1 MRHRLKAIQIKEH
14 GGPEVLSHEEIDVPE
29 PQGGQVLVK
38 VEAAG
43 LNYIDTYHRTGL
55 YPVELPLTLGL
66 EGAGV
71 VEEVGADVDDIAV
84 GARVAWAGC
93 PGSYAEYIAA
103 PADKV
108 VKVPDGIASKVA
120 AASMLQGMTVHYLT
134 HSTYALSS
142 GDTALVHAA
151 AGGVGLILVQI
162 AKMLGA
168 RVIGT
173 CGTAEKA
180 ELTRGAGADEVILYT
195 EQDFEA
201 ETLKLTDGQGVD
213 VAYDSVG
220 KSTWEQSI
228 NCLKPRGYLVLF
240 GNASGAVPPIDPL
253 LLSQKGSLFLTRPT
267 LASYTLS
274 REELLG
280 RANDILGWVDAGKLD
295 IRVDRTVPLA
305 EATDAHRALESRATK
320 GKVLIQP

>member
-1 MRHRLKAIQIKEH
+1 LKAIRIKEH
-14 GGPEVLSHEEIDVPE
+14 GGPEILTHEEIDT
-29 PQGGQVLVK
+29 PQPQSGSVLIQ

-55 YPVELPLTLGL
+55 YPLNLPLTLGL
-66 EGAGV
+66 EGAGTIS
-71 VEEVGADVDDIAV
+71 EVGSDVTDFAEGD
-84 GARVAWAGC
+84 RVAWAGC
-93 PGSYAEYIAA
+93 PGSYAEYVAA
-103 PADKV
+103 PAEKI
-108 VKVPDGIASKVA
+108 VKVPDGVSLDVA

-134 HSTYALSS
+134 HGTYALEP

-151 AGGVGLILVQI
+151 AGGVGLIMVQV

-173 CGTAEKA
+173 CGTPEKE
-180 ELTRGAGADEVILYT
+180 ELARGAGADEVILYT

-201 ETLKLTDGQGVD
+201 ETRRLTGGQGVD

-220 KSTWEQSI
+220 KSTWEKSI

-253 LLSQKGSLFLTRPT
+253 MLSQKGSLFLTRPT
-267 LASYTLS
+267 LASYTLT

-280 RANDILGWVDAGKLD
+280 RANDILGWVNSGKLD
-295 IRVDRTVPLA
+295 IRIDRTVPLA
-305 EATDAHRALESRATK
+305 EAAEAHRALESRATK
-320 GKVLIQP
+320 GKVLISP

>member
-1 MRHRLKAIQIKEH
+1 MKAIRIHEH
-14 GGPEVLSHEEIDVPE
+14 GGPDTLTHEEIDVPE
-29 PQGGQVLVK
+29 PQAGQALIK

-55 YPVELPLTLGL
+55 YPVDLPLTLGL
-66 EGAGV
+66 EGAGT
-71 VEEVGADVDDIAV
+71 VESVGTGVSDFAKGD
-84 GARVAWAGC
+84 RVAWAGC
-93 PGSYAEYIAA
+93 PGSYAEYVAA
-103 PADKV
+103 PAEKI
-108 VKVPDGIASKVA
+108 VKIPDGVAFDTA
-120 AASMLQGMTVHYLT
+120 AAAMLQGMTVHYLT
-134 HSTYALSS
+134 HSTYPLKS

-151 AGGVGLILVQI
+151 AGGVGLIMVQI

-173 CGTAEKA
+173 CGTAEKGQLA
-180 ELTRGAGADEVILYT
+180 RAAGADDVILYT
-195 EQDFEA
+195 EKDFEE
-201 ETLKLTDGQGVD
+201 ETRKLTDGTGVD

-220 KSTWEQSI
+220 KSTWEQSM

-253 LLSQKGSLFLTRPT
+253 VLSQKGSLFLTRPT
-267 LASYTLS
+267 LASYTLT

-280 RANDILGWVDAGKLD
+280 RANDILGWIDAGKLD
-295 IRVDRTVPLA
+295 IRIDRTVPLA
-305 EATDAHRALESRATK
+305 EAAEAHKALESRATK

>member
-1 MRHRLKAIQIKEH
+1 MKAIRINKH
-14 GGPEVLSHEEIDVPE
+14 GGPEVLTHEDIDVPE
-29 PQGGQVLVK
+29 PQTDQVLIK

-66 EGAGV
+66 EGAGT
-71 VEEVGADVDDIAV
+71 VESVGSGVSELAAGD
-84 GARVAWAGC
+84 RVAWAGC
-93 PGSYAEYIAA
+93 PGSYAEYVVA
-103 PADKV
+103 PAAKI
-108 VKVPDGIASKVA
+108 VKIPDGVGFDAA

-134 HSTYALSS
+134 HSTYPLKS

-151 AGGVGLILVQI
+151 AGGVGLIMVQV
-162 AKMLGA
+162 ARMLGA

-180 ELTRGAGADEVILYT
+180 DLARGAGADEVILYT
-195 EQDFEA
+195 EKDFEE
-201 ETLKLTDGQGVD
+201 ETRRLTDGAGVD

-220 KSTWEQSI
+220 KSTWEKSM

-253 LLSQKGSLFLTRPT
+253 VLSQKGSLFMTRPT
-267 LASYTLS
+267 LASYTLT

-280 RANDILGWVDAGKLD
+280 RANDILGWIDSGKLN
-295 IRVDRTVPLA
+295 IRIDRTVPLA
-305 EATDAHRALESRATK
+305 NAADAHRALESRATK

>member
-1 MRHRLKAIQIKEH
+1 MKAIRINKH
-14 GGPEVLSHEEIDVPE
+14 GGPEVLSHEDIDTPS
-29 PQGGQVLVK
+29 PQSGQVLIK

-66 EGAGV
+66 EGAGT
-71 VEEVGADVDDIAV
+71 VEAVGEGVQGVGAGD
-84 GARVAWAGC
+84 RVAWAGC
-93 PGSYAEYIAA
+93 PGSYAEYVAA

-108 VKVPDGIASKVA
+108 VRVPENVGSDVA
-120 AASMLQGMTVHYLT
+120 AASMLQGMPVHYLT
-134 HSTYALSS
+134 HSTYALKS

-151 AGGVGLILVQI
+151 AGGVGLIMVQV

-180 ELTRGAGADEVILYT
+180 ELAREAGADEVILYT
-195 EQDFEA
+195 EQDFET
-201 ETLKLTDGQGVD
+201 ETRRLTDGAGVD

-220 KSTWEQSI
+220 QSTWERSM
-228 NCLKPRGYLVLF
+228 NSLKPRGYLVLF

-267 LASYTLS
+267 LASHTLT
-274 REELLG
+274 REELEG
-280 RANDILGWVDAGKLD
+280 RANDILGWVASGDLS
-295 IRVDRTVPLA
+295 IRIDRTVPLA
-305 EATDAHRALESRATK
+305 NTEDAHRALESRATK

>member
-1 MRHRLKAIQIKEH
+1 MKAIRINEH
-14 GGPEVLSHEEIDVPE
+14 GGPEVLTHEEIDVPQPE
-29 PQGGQVLVK
+29 ADQVLIK

-66 EGAGV
+66 EGAGTI
-71 VEEVGADVDDIAV
+71 ESVGAEVSELSAGD
-84 GARVAWAGC
+84 RVAWAGC
-93 PGSYAEYIAA
+93 PGSYAEYVAA
-103 PADKV
+103 PAAKV
-108 VKVPDGIASKVA
+108 VKIPDGVGFDAA
-120 AASMLQGMTVHYLT
+120 AASMLQGMTVHYLA
-134 HSTYALSS
+134 HSTYPLKS

-151 AGGVGLILVQI
+151 AGGVGLIMVQV

-173 CGTAEKA
+173 CGTEEKA
-180 ELTRGAGADEVILYT
+180 ELARGAGADDVILYT
-195 EQDFEA
+195 EKNFEE
-201 ETLKLTDGQGVD
+201 ETRRLTDGAGVD

-220 KSTWEQSI
+220 KSTWEKSM

-253 LLSQKGSLFLTRPT
+253 VLSQKGSLFLTRPT
-267 LASYTLS
+267 LVSYTLT

-280 RANDILGWVDAGKLD
+280 RANDILGWIDSGKLD
-295 IRVDRTVPLA
+295 IRIDRKVPLA
-305 EATDAHRALESRATK
+305 DAAEAHRALESRATK

>member
-1 MRHRLKAIQIKEH
+1 MNAIRIHEH
-14 GGPEVLSHEEIDVPE
+14 GGPEVLQHEEIDAPE
-29 PQGGQVLVK
+29 PGAGQVLVN

-55 YPVELPLTLGL
+55 YPVDLPLTLGL
-66 EGAGV
+66 EGAGT
-71 VEEVGADVDDIAV
+71 VEAV
-84 GARVAWAGC
+84 GPDVSGISAGDRVAWAGC
-93 PGSYAEYIAA
+93 PGSYADKIAA

-108 VKVPDGIASKVA
+108 VPVPDGVSSEQA

-134 HSTYALSS
+134 HSTYPLKE

-151 AGGVGLILVQI
+151 AGGVGLIMVQV
-162 AKMLGA
+162 AKMRGA

-173 CGTAEKA
+173 CGTEEKA
-180 ELTRGAGADEVILYT
+180 ALARDAGADEVIVYT
-195 EQDFEA
+195 EEDFEA
-201 ETLKLTDGQGVD
+201 ETRKLTDGAGVD

-220 KSTWEQSI
+220 KATWEKSM

-240 GNASGAVPPIDPL
+240 GNASGAVPPVDPL
-253 LLSQKGSLFLTRPT
+253 MLSQKGSLFMTRPT
-267 LASYTLS
+267 LASYTLT

-280 RANDILGWVDAGKLD
+280 RANDILGWVASGELN
-295 IRVDRTVPLA
+295 IRIDRTVPLA
-305 EATDAHRALESRATK
+305 DAADAHRALESRATK